1 MNRWPPTKTWL
12 DQTHLSS
19 KHKAAA
25 FHLGYLWKQT
35 AYVCVGTHTVPT
47 ITNSQSHCEAR
58 KHYRR
63 SINVKLGHADMVS
76 LWQSQALTP
85 VSWSPIINRSFC
97 KQKIYQSNKTMKIK
111 VSQFLVQHLPFCI
124 TLLNFLTE
132 FTAQWKMS
140 LPLTRLELST
150 AQFFTMSTFHCKKTV
165 VWIVGLMKINV
176 KFVSDFKEFRISS
189 TVCAML
195 KAVKDWLLAETSK
208 CCSNNE

>member
-1 MNRWPPTKTWL
+1 MWNLVMPTW
-12 DQTHLSS
+12 
-19 KHKAAA
+19 
-25 FHLGYLWKQT
+25 W
-35 AYVCVGTHTVPT
+35 VCGR
-47 ITNSQSHCEAR
+47 AR
-58 KHYRR
+58 
-63 SINVKLGHADMVS
+63 
-76 LWQSQALTP
+76 LWQQCPGLLSLTGA
-85 VSWSPIINRSFC
+85 SASR
-97 KQKIYQSNKTMKIK
+97 KIYQSNKTMKIK

-176 KFVSDFKEFRISS
+176 KIVSDFKEFRISS
-189 TVCAML
+189 TVFVQCP
-195 KAVKDWLLAETSK
+195 KPWRTDWLLAETSK